1 MTIIGG
7 AWYGRVELMSQKSR
21 QPPPTADLEEG
32 KVGRA

>member
-7 AWYGRVELMSQKSR
+7 AWYGRVELMSQKNRKPSH
-21 QPPPTADLEEG
+21 TADLEEG